1 MNRRLVVK
9 NLAWLAGAAVALPG
23 CLQQAKEAKT
33 SIPLK
38 HLDVS
43 ASQEKML
50 AEVCE
55 IIIPKTDTPGAKDL
69 GLHRYVLKMLDDCT
83 PKQQQQNFMTG
94 LKQLEE
100 ASQKQYSQSFL
111 AASAPQKLALMQR
124 MDQGKDCPDE
134 LVSFYKTARQLTV
147 DGYTNSKYFMTNVM
161 VYELVPS
168 RYNGYFPAN
177 KLKSA
182 NPHNG

>member
-9 NLAWLAGAAVALPG
+9 NLALLAGAAAVLPS
-23 CLQQAKEAKT
+23 CLQQAKEAKA
-33 SIPLK
+33 SISLK

-69 GLHRYVLKMLDDCT
+69 SLHRYVLKMLDDCT
-83 PKQQQQNFMTG
+83 PKQEQENFLTG
-94 LKQLEE
+94 IKQLED
-100 ASQKQYSQSFL
+100 ASQKQYEKSFVE
-111 AASAPQKLALMQR
+111 ASAPQRLALMQR
-124 MDQGKDCPDE
+124 LDQQKDCLPE
-134 LVSFYKTARQLTV
+134 LISFYKTTRQLTV
-147 DGYTNSKYFMTNVM
+147 DGYTNSKFFMTNVV
-161 VYELVPS
+161 VYELVPG